1 MPQNSEVELFLQRVS
16 ALPNDPGTSLDDLL
30 KPAIEIEREL
40 WTLFATDKSH
50 ERLTDAHVGLVD
62 VFDAPDSIRTT
73 RARLADDEDLSA
85 RYIMPLTQEN
95 RRIEGLCMLKDLSDF
110 KKNWD
115 VFTEG
120 SLSRLDWNNV
130 VAAGG
135 VVLACLLSFPE
146 AARGSRR
153 IMRKHYHAAA
163 YPSSDIDLFLWGLS
177 LDEVRH
183 GVGCP

>member
-16 ALPNDPGTSLDDLL
+16 ALPNDQGTSLDDLL

-73 RARLADDEDLSA
+73 RARLADNEDLSA

-95 RRIEGLCMLKDLSDF
+95 RRIKGPCMLNFRTSRRTGTSSLRDRF
-110 KKNWD
+110 R
-115 VFTEG
+115 G
-120 SLSRLDWNNV
+120 STGTTSSL
-130 VAAGG
+130 
-135 VVLACLLSFPE
+135 LAVPFLHVSFHFPRPPK
-146 AARGSRR
+146 ARG
-153 IMRKHYHAAA
+153 AT
-163 YPSSDIDLFLWGLS
+163 
-177 LDEVRH
+177 
-183 GVGCP
+183 

>member
-1 MPQNSEVELFLQRVS
+1 VYAQ
-16 ALPNDPGTSLDDLL
+16 
-30 KPAIEIEREL
+30 
-40 WTLFATDKSH
+40 
-50 ERLTDAHVGLVD
+50 
-62 VFDAPDSIRTT
+62 
-73 RARLADDEDLSA
+73 
-85 RYIMPLTQEN
+85 
-95 RRIEGLCMLKDLSDF
+95 LSDF

-135 VVLACLLSFPE
+135 AVLACLLSFPE

-153 IMRKHYHAAA
+153 NMRKHYHAAA
-163 YPSSDIDLFLWGLS
+163 YPSSNIDLFLWGLS